1 MKRLTNLLALFLIAT
16 SFAQENGNPLVITPE
31 IQFGTSAEANEN
43 FPERNLQFQ
52 VLANFGW
59 DQRYN
64 TDEWAQRLKGPRT
77 GVSLGYT
84 NLGNADSLG
93 FALSVMPF
101 IEFNAFRQ
109 ERLKLL
115 VGMGGSYFNKKF
127 DPETNPNNMAISTD
141 LVWSF
146 RLYMYYEFLRTRSL
160 DWRLGVGYSHHSNGH
175 TRLPNQGLNS
185 FLVSLSADI
194 KDPDRSPPPE
204 RSLTN
209 SKSRYPFLSV
219 RAGYGINSL
228 SLAYN
233 DKKPVYAL
241 AAEYGYI
248 FNKTFTLSAGLYYRF
263 YQHYYDYIADEE
275 FLVRPGQEFE
285 DFTDSPGWN
294 ASNIGLFVSGGVLMN
309 HVGLDVQLGVNF
321 HKPAYKIDWRINQ
334 GWDNTPKE
342 IPEWWELGEFDGK
355 YKAKQAIMSRM
366 GLKYYLWGT
375 KNNPVNNIYLG
386 FHINA
391 NLGQADFTEWSL
403 GYVYRFEGKKK
414 D

>member
-1 MKRLTNLLALFLIAT
+1 MKRLTNLLAILLIT
-16 SFAQENGNPLVITPE
+16 SAFAQETGNPFVFTPE
-31 IQFGTSAEANEN
+31 VMLGTSAEANEN

-59 DQRYN
+59 DQSYN
-64 TDEWAQRLKGPRT
+64 TAEWANRLKGPKT
-77 GVSLGYT
+77 GLSLGYT

-93 FALSVMPF
+93 FAISVMPF
-101 IEFNAFRQ
+101 IEFKAFNQ

-127 DPETNPNNMAISTD
+127 DPITNPNNMAISTD

-146 RLYMYYEFLRTRSL
+146 RLFMYYNFLKRERM

-194 KDPDRSPPPE
+194 KDNRQQVHTEAKQSYQ
-204 RSLTN
+204 
-209 SKSRYPFLSV
+209 KSRYPFLSV
-219 RAGYGINSL
+219 RAGYGVNSL

-241 AAEYGYI
+241 AAEYGYV
-248 FNKTFTLSAGLYYRF
+248 FNRTFSLSAGLYYRF

-275 FLVRPGQEFE
+275 FLVRPGEEFDE
-285 DFTDSPGWN
+285 LTDAPGWN
-294 ASNIGLFVSGGVLMN
+294 ASNIGLFISGGVIMN

-342 IPEWWELGEFDGK
+342 IPEWWQLGEFDSK

-366 GLKYYLWGT
+366 GLKYFLWGMD
-375 KNNPVNNIYLG
+375 KDPIHNIYAG

-391 NLGQADFTEWSL
+391 NLGQADFTELSI
-403 GYVYRFEGKKK
+403 GYVYRLGK
-414 D
+414 